1 MRLALLSLL
10 LLANCAASA
19 ASRPSARID
28 AARRTEDEQREQT
41 RADLEELLARAK
53 AKARQQPPAASSAP
67 AAPPTPPA
75 AESPPAAVVTDPFD
89 DRLPAG
95 SIAADAIARF
105 HAAGPQALLRA
116 LETEPARA
124 EGKVLGY
131 RVVSIAPGAAFLH
144 RAQLLPGDIILRVNG
159 TSIITPD
166 GFMKV
171 WEALPKATAID
182 ISLLRGSETLNRH
195 WDIVPPPSPAAP

>member
-10 LLANCAASA
+10 LLANCAAPA

-28 AARRTEDEQREQT
+28 AERRTEEEERQQT

-53 AKARQQPPAASSAP
+53 AKARQQPPATAPTP
-67 AAPPTPPA
+67 AAPLTPPA
-75 AESPPAAVVTDPFD
+75 TAPTPVLTDPFD
-89 DRLPAG
+89 DQLPPG
-95 SIAADAIARF
+95 SIAADVIARF

-131 RVVSIAPGAAFLH
+131 RVVSIAPGAAFLR
-144 RAQLLPGDIILRVNG
+144 RAQILPGDIILRVNG

-171 WEALPKATAID
+171 WTDLPKATAID
-182 ISLLRGSETLNRH
+182 LSLLRGTESINRH
-195 WDIVPPPSPAAP
+195 WDVIPSPAPSAP